1 MVYNSRRSRTRK
13 LKSRRSRT
21 RKLKSRRSRSRKLK
35 SRRSRTRKLKS
46 RRSRTRKLKS
56 RISISKHAKKDGAKY
71 EVNNVDITASLV
83 KLNTF
88 LKTHSGPY
96 VVYNSSNNK
105 PLMTSFIPSI
115 IMGNILSLP
124 KSERENP
131 MTISTDYTLDDLLRA
146 YDATGGITSFY
157 YHEDF
162 VLFGKLLAD
171 LLKSYLENF
180 PLLIKVE
187 EIKAKRHN
195 ENPKINAY
203 IEGDKTPLIFSI
215 NTIGCYIEY
224 SDKVSTVC
232 NDTDCIDT
240 VITEIYFIAQNTV

>member
-46 RRSRTRKLKS
+46 R
-56 RISISKHAKKDGAKY
+56 ISISKHAKKDGVKY
-71 EVNNVDITASLV
+71 EVNNVEIIESLV
-83 KLNTF
+83 KVNTF
-88 LKTHSGPY
+88 LKTHSGPGPY
-96 VVYNSSNNK
+96 VVYNSSNK
-105 PLMTSFIPSI
+105 PLMTSFIPGVI
-115 IMGNILSLP
+115 IGNIISLP

-146 YDATGGITSFY
+146 FDATGGITGMLIYY

-162 VLFGKLLAD
+162 ALFGKLLAD

-215 NTIGCYIEY
+215 NTMGCYIEY

-240 VITEIYFIAQNTV
+240 VITEIYFISQNTV